1 MGGREWWPSSHMDLL
16 IGHVHALDNGKGK
29 GFWTQICGILAS
41 VPLFAGFDIVGK
53 PEKLSVPFNERLLQ
67 FQREYADRLR
77 PLKGSGDG
85 GRTGQPVNL
94 TESEKLLLE
103 ISRRRESFNA
113 QTAEMEQRAAHAQAV
128 EDMITQS
135 ANGTRPKKRT
145 AAEAAAGCSSFVPTE
160 PIPGQELEQDDASG
174 GDSSSG
180 GKRRRGGGASAFTYK
195 LQQLA
200 QYQAEHAV
208 TRQEREERAA
218 IEEKRWT
225 EDYNIHAETLAE
237 AKRASQAREGLQRE
251 ELEERKAARA
261 AKDARDDKALELQV
275 KTMDN
280 MMVMVSG
287 MQTMFLQIFEKLDK

>member
-1 MGGREWWPSSHMDLL
+1 MRLR
-16 IGHVHALDNGKGK
+16 V
-29 GFWTQICGILAS
+29 LA
-41 VPLFAGFDIVGK
+41 PGFDIVGK

-67 FQREYADRLR
+67 FQREYADRL
-77 PLKGSGDG
+77 KGSGDS
-85 GRTGQPVNL
+85 GRTGQPLNL

-113 QTAEMEQRAAHAQAV
+113 QKLAEMEQRAAHGQAV

-160 PIPGQELEQDDASG
+160 TIPGRELEQDDASG

-180 GKRRRGGGASAFTYK
+180 GKRRRGGGASAFTDK

-225 EDYNIHAETLAE
+225 EDYNIRAETLAE

-275 KTMDN
+275 H
-280 MMVMVSG
+280 
-287 MQTMFLQIFEKLDK
+287 